1 MFEGYSA
8 ETCAVKIPASA
19 DVIGSP
25 PSLGEIF
32 ECDSAYLCT
41 GEFLLLSIGGRGSDA
56 QGTMRGNLK
65 ARTPIGDSRNLQ
77 TFLHTNLH
85 IDLHTFLHTCLHT
98 NLHTFGDTCLHTF
111 LHTYLHL

>member
-8 ETCAVKIPASA
+8 ETCAVKIPLASMSK
-19 DVIGSP
+19 GP
-25 PSLGEIF
+25 PPPTSYYDILEVWGR
-32 ECDSAYLCT
+32 
-41 GEFLLLSIGGRGSDA
+41 FLNV
-56 QGTMRGNLK
+56 NLK

-111 LHTYLHL
+111 LHTYLHI